1 MRPGIP
7 AGRDWDKPPESAPG
21 LPVVYRQPFAD
32 MMVEFVRSG
41 IGDLNAFGDVLN
53 ARTIQAKVL
62 PVEVI
67 DTFEGISASD
77 RPAEWVYPDL

>member
-1 MRPGIP
+1 
-7 AGRDWDKPPESAPG
+7 
-21 LPVVYRQPFAD
+21 

-62 PVEVI
+62 PVKVI
-67 DTFEGISASD
+67 DNFEGMYKLNRQNHWQVIWNEVS
-77 RPAEWVYPDL
+77 RGVKRGY